1 MSCVSPLPIIY
12 FVSVGYFIHASPI
25 LIQLLFACLKNIS
38 KSNKNPQLYIKKH
51 NFQKKTHETTAN
63 VVNASADSLS
73 FYPGTKSTTR
83 GGAAEYI
90 TCPVAILFVEPDTA
104 TDEVVIILS
113 INVSSFVSLVTFTT
127 PLPTY
132 TYLVCTP
139 ELRLF
144 HTSVSLYLRKN
155 VLYNFCL
162 APTLLLKMVNDKKV

>member
-38 KSNKNPQLYIKKH
+38 KSNKNPQLYIK
-51 NFQKKTHETTAN
+51 NIILKKTHETAAN

-83 GGAAEYI
+83 GEAAEYI

-144 HTSVSLYLRKN
+144 HTSVSLYLDKN

-162 APTLLLKMVNDKKV
+162 VTTLLL